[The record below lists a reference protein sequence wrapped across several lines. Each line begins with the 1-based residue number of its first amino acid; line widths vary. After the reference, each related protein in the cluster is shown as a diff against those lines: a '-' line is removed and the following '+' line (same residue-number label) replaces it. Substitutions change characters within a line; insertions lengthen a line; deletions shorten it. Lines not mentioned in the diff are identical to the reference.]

1 MSILNYFA
9 RAAHSSTLPDPDGDL
24 SERVSRRAIL
34 SANRQVEKV
43 LEVKRRTKRRGKYNT
58 YSKELRTEIGWKAS
72 RIGVKST
79 AARFT
84 RRLGK
89 KVNES
94 TVRSMLKAYKQK
106 EGRLTRKRKV
116 QNKPLKSLPPK
127 KRGKPLLLGEKIDMA
142 VQQYIRNLCERGTAV
157 TALVVQAAAEGI
169 LLALDSTR
177 LAENGGHVKLT
188 NTWAKSL
195 LSRMNFTKRKGSTK
209 QKVTIK
215 DFEVVKIPSRLIFNW
230 DQTGLNL
237 VPCPTWTMEEK
248 GKKRVEIAGLNDKR
262 QITTVL
268 CGNLDGEVL
277 PVQLIYGG
285 KTKRCHA
292 LYNFPDD
299 WNITHSAN
307 HWSNENTMIEY
318 IEEVIVPYVE
328 SVRQELQVSQQAAM
342 AIFDNFKGQITK
354 KVLDELEQNNIQSV
368 LIPVNC
374 TDRLQP
380 MDLSVNKSIKTFLR
394 KQFTTWYAKQ
404 VSQQVQDGNEAVQ
417 ASSQAQQQKEMHTS
431 KNTESN
437 SEESDETWRSDSSD
451 DDVSCEESKSSDDER
466 DDEDSTGSSSDS
478 SDEDTRAEFEPVDT
492 SAARMKSLGGKWLV
506 DAINY
511 LESHPAILTNGFK
524 AAGITDALGITVD
537 LTNEIENYTESESDD
552 EYEELLHVDR
562 CCGTLNVRDVYS
574 DEDDNTDNTV
584 TSDEESPDTV
594 IISDDE

>member
-58 YSKELRTEIGWKAS
+58 YSKELRAEIGWKAS

-94 TVRSMLKAYKQK
+94 TVRSILKAYKQK
-106 EGRLTRKRKV
+106 EALLTRKRKA
-116 QNKPLKSLPPK
+116 QNKPLKLLPPK

-142 VQQYIRNLCERGTAV
+142 VQQYIRNLRERGTAV

-177 LAENGGHVKLT
+177 LAKNGGHVKLT

-215 DFEVVKIPSRLIFNW
+215 DFEVVKKQFLQDVVDIATMENIPSRLIVNW

-262 QITTVL
+262 QITAVL

-277 PVQLIYGG
+277 PEQLIYGG

-292 LYNFPDD
+292 VYNFPDD

-342 AIFDNFKGQITK
+342 AIFHNFKGQITK

-368 LIPVNC
+368 LIPANC

-380 MDLSVNKSIKTFLR
+380 MDLSVNKSIKTF
-394 KQFTTWYAKQ
+394 
-404 VSQQVQDGNEAVQ
+404 
-417 ASSQAQQQKEMHTS
+417 
-431 KNTESN
+431 
-437 SEESDETWRSDSSD
+437 
-451 DDVSCEESKSSDDER
+451 
-466 DDEDSTGSSSDS
+466 
-478 SDEDTRAEFEPVDT
+478 
-492 SAARMKSLGGKWLV
+492 
-506 DAINY
+506 
-511 LESHPAILTNGFK
+511 
-524 AAGITDALGITVD
+524 
-537 LTNEIENYTESESDD
+537 
-552 EYEELLHVDR
+552 
-562 CCGTLNVRDVYS
+562 
-574 DEDDNTDNTV
+574 
-584 TSDEESPDTV
+584 
-594 IISDDE
+594 